1 MSYKILSLDGGGS
14 WAILQLLTLKHK
26 YGNVEGHEILREF
39 DMIIAN
45 SGGSIALAA
54 LAENWTIDKAL
65 TLFDKK
71 EVREQVFSKNSFKN
85 RFFPIDYIRLFKPFG
100 PKYSAPEKG
109 KAFRTL
115 FPELD
120 KRQMNELPEFIGKPS
135 LKLIVCTYDA
145 LNNRAKFFK
154 SYGSGSTYDSVKMT
168 QAIHGSS
175 NAPIQYFDFPARF
188 KAKNSEIF
196 YELWDG
202 ALGGFNNP
210 VTAGVIEAQKEG
222 VDLDTVKVISIGT
235 GNKLMSNDDKKRF
248 YQVKQITQRERRKK
262 LRFWRLKYQVEYFT
276 KTILNQATTILYEP
290 PDWANYVAYMFL
302 QRNGKDDIDQRL
314 IRISPMIHTNRD
326 APDEIKA
333 LIDKLYQLD
342 MDLTEDEDV
351 ALLKECFEK
360 WSNDNIWNQPI
371 DFRVERNNDLVYI
384 IGDQYF
390 SDAMKKW

>member
-14 WAILQLLTLKHK
+14 WAILQLLTLRYK
-26 YGNVEGHEILREF
+26 YGNVNGHKILCDF

-54 LAENWTIDKAL
+54 LAENWTVDHAL

-71 EVREQVFSKNSFKN
+71 EIREQIFHKNNFKN
-85 RFFPIDYIRLFKPFG
+85 RYFPIDYLRLFTGFG
-100 PKYSAPEKG
+100 PKYSAPQKG
-109 KAFRTL
+109 QAFKNL

-120 KRQMNELPEFIGKPS
+120 KRQMAELPHFIGKES

-154 SYGSGSTYDSVKMT
+154 SYGEGENYDSIRMT

-188 KAKNSEIF
+188 RAKNSGIF

-210 VTAGVIEAQKEG
+210 VAAAVIEAIKEG
-222 VDLDTVKVISIGT
+222 IDLKKIKIVSIGT
-235 GNKLMSNDDKKRF
+235 GNKLMSENDKKRF
-248 YQVKQITQRERRKK
+248 FQVKQITQKEKRKK
-262 LRFWRLKYQVEYFT
+262 LNFGRLKYQAEYFT

-302 QRNGKDDIDQRL
+302 FTTGNQDIEKRFVRL
-314 IRISPMIHTNRD
+314 SPMIHIYQD
-326 APDEIKA
+326 ASTEIKD
-333 LIDKLYQLD
+333 LIKKLYQLD
-342 MDLTEDEDV
+342 MDLTEDRDMD
-351 ALLKECFEK
+351 LLKECFK
-360 WSNDNIWNQPI
+360 GWSKDEIFNQPI
-371 DFRVERNNDLVYI
+371 DYRVKRNNDLVYLH
-384 IGDQYF
+384 GDKYF
-390 SDAMKKW
+390 SEAVKKW

>member
-26 YGNVEGHEILREF
+26 YGNVNGHEVLRDF

-71 EVREQVFSKNSFKN
+71 EVREQIFHKNSFKD
-85 RFFPIDYIRLFKPFG
+85 RFFPIDYFRIFKGFG
-100 PKYSAPEKG
+100 PKYSSVEKG
-109 KAFRTL
+109 KAFKRL

-120 KRQMNELPEFIGKPS
+120 KRQMDELPEFIGKPS

-154 SYGSGSTYDSVKMT
+154 SYYDQKEIYDSVRMT

-188 KAKNSEIF
+188 KTKNSEIF

-210 VTAGVIEAQKEG
+210 VTAGVIEAMKEG
-222 VDLDTVKVISIGT
+222 VDLNTVKVVSIGT
-235 GNKLMSNDDKKRF
+235 GNKLMSIEDKERF
-248 YQVKQITQRERRKK
+248 YEVKQITQRERRKK
-262 LRFWRLKYQVEYFT
+262 FKFWRLKYQMEYFT
-276 KTILNQATTILYEP
+276 
-290 PDWANYVAYMFL
+290 
-302 QRNGKDDIDQRL
+302 
-314 IRISPMIHTNRD
+314 
-326 APDEIKA
+326 
-333 LIDKLYQLD
+333 
-342 MDLTEDEDV
+342 
-351 ALLKECFEK
+351 
-360 WSNDNIWNQPI
+360 
-371 DFRVERNNDLVYI
+371 
-384 IGDQYF
+384 
-390 SDAMKKW
+390 

>member
-1 MSYKILSLDGGGS
+1 MPYKILSLDGGGS
-14 WAILQLLTLKHK
+14 WAIIQLLTLKYK
-26 YGNVEGHEILREF
+26 YGNVNGHEILRDF

-54 LAENWTIDKAL
+54 LAENWTIDKAI

-71 EVREQVFSKNSFKN
+71 EIREQVFHKNGFKD
-85 RFFPIDYIRLFKPFG
+85 RFFPIDYIRLFKGFG
-100 PKYSAPEKG
+100 PKYSSPKKG
-109 KAFRTL
+109 KAFKNL

-120 KRQMNELPEFIGKPS
+120 KRQMNELPKFIGKES
-135 LKLIVCTYDA
+135 LKLIICTYDA

-154 SYGSGSTYDSVKMT
+154 SYGNGVSYDSIKLT

-210 VTAGVIEAQKEG
+210 VTAGVIEAMKEG
-222 VDLDTVKVISIGT
+222 VELDKIKVISIGT

-248 YQVKQITQRERRKK
+248 FQVKQITQKERRKK
-262 LRFWRLKYQVEYFT
+262 LRFWRLKYQIEYFT

-302 QRNGKDDIDQRL
+302 LKNGEKDIEQRL
-314 IRISPMIHTNRD
+314 IRMSPMIHTSRESST
-326 APDEIKA
+326 EIKI
-333 LIDKLYQLD
+333 LIEKLYQLD
-342 MDLTEDEDV
+342 MDLTEDKDIE
-351 ALLKECFEK
+351 LLKECFQK
-360 WSNDNIWNQPI
+360 WSTDEIFNQPI
-371 DFRVERNNDLVYI
+371 DFRVERNNDLTYL
-384 IGDQYF
+384 IGDKNF
-390 SDAMKKW
+390 SNAIKKW